1 MVSEES
7 SVDELKPSS
16 TWQLVLQYRAAVLWS
31 AFMGLAAIN
40 WGMDV
45 LLADRLQY
53 FIIYWGF
60 FGAIGSGYLADRLGK
75 RMTLGIGCIVSI
87 GAVFMQIF
95 AAQAVTLLV
104 GKLING
110 LAIGAFLTIPSG
122 YAAEICPV
130 QVRGLTTSGVQLHQH
145 LSSTLAYK
153 IPFSLQFFFPLILLL
168 FLPFTPESP
177 WHLVRTNHQTLALST
192 LSRLGYPSPTSTL
205 SEITKTIELET
216 KKSQSTIYLDCFKG
230 ANLRRTEI
238 AMGIFAVA
246 QFTGVVFIIGYSS
259 YFFELAGLSA
269 SSSFSLSIGVS
280 VLGLIGVICSWFLID
295 RTGRRSTTL
304 YGLTIIVILLFLIG
318 ILDVAGDGKSLVYA
332 QVACIIC
339 FAFTYLA
346 TIGPISFALFAEIP
360 SSRLRSRTVGLGIVV
375 QNVFGVLMN
384 IVVPLLISPDA
395 ADLGGKV
402 GFIFGVT
409 ATKGRGYAELDAL
422 FEKGVSARR
431 FSDAV
436 LWGMGI

>member
-1 MVSEES
+1 
-7 SVDELKPSS
+7 
-16 TWQLVLQYRAAVLWS
+16 
-31 AFMGLAAIN
+31 
-40 WGMDV
+40 
-45 LLADRLQY
+45 
-53 FIIYWGF
+53 
-60 FGAIGSGYLADRLGK
+60 
-75 RMTLGIGCIVSI
+75 MTLGIGCIVSI

-104 GKLING
+104 GKVCLLLLLLLLSRS
-110 LAIGAFLTIPSG
+110 LANKTAHQRSRYWCLSHNTLWLRRRDL
-122 YAAEICPV
+122 PV
-130 QVRGLTTSGVQLHQH
+130 QVRGLTTSGVQLFIGIGQLTANLVLKGTGT

-304 YGLTIIVILLFLIG
+304 YGLTIIVTLLFLIG

-384 IVVPLLISPDA
+384 IVVPLLINPDA
-395 ADLGGKV
+395 ADLGGKI

-409 ATKGRGYAELDAL
+409 AVGSLGWCYLGFLRRRGGVMRSWMLCLKRVCLRGGLAML
-422 FEKGVSARR
+422 FCGE
-431 FSDAV
+431 
-436 LWGMGI
+436 WGFEIEF

>member
-45 LLADRLQY
+45 LLADHLQY

-122 YAAEICPV
+122 YAAEICPYK
-130 QVRGLTTSGVQLHQH
+130 SGASSLPVFSCTGT
-145 LSSTLAYK
+145 LSSTLAYE

-304 YGLTIIVILLFLIG
+304 YGLTIIVTLLFLIG

-384 IVVPLLISPDA
+384 IVI
-395 ADLGGKV
+395 